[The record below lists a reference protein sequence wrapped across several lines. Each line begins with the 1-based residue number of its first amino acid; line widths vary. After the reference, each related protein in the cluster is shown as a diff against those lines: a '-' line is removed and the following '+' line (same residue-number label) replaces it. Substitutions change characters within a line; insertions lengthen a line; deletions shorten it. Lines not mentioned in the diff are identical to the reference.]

1 LKFQS
6 LRGFRDYLPPD
17 AATRADLFAT
27 LRRVA
32 RISGFEEIETPSLES
47 LELIKVKSG
56 EGIVEETFAFT
67 DKGGREVTLV
77 PENTPSLARIFAERA
92 KITPLPTK
100 WFALA
105 KLWRYE
111 EPQAGRLREFSQ
123 VSLDIYGVPG
133 VEADVEILVTT
144 KAMLDALGLK
154 DRYVFRV
161 SDRRI
166 AEGLAGVVKAPDPA
180 AFLRALDRSRK
191 LSRED
196 FDAELEKVGLTK
208 EAREL
213 LSDLMAKMSGEMS
226 KVSGSLDAIAS
237 LEGFGKTGMD
247 GVENLRKLFSMGEAA
262 GLSDVMLLDVAVVRG
277 LAYYTST
284 VFEAFDRKEAKRSL
298 FGGGRYD
305 RLIELFGGGSIPACG
320 VAMGD
325 QVLELL
331 VRESNLWPEGARGL
345 DVYVASASED
355 LRVSALKWVNQ
366 LRVVGL
372 SADRDL
378 MGRNL
383 TGQMKEAARRKAV
396 TILLL
401 APKENSRGEV
411 VLRNMQTGQ
420 QTVLPAEQAEAE
432 LLRVVSRASEV
443 PPAVVAPPSS
453 GAPPPA

>member
-1 LKFQS
+1 MKFQS

-17 AATRADLFAT
+17 AAARADLFST
-27 LRRVA
+27 LRNVA

-47 LELIKVKSG
+47 LDLIKVKSG
-56 EGIVEETFAFT
+56 EGIVEETFAFK

-77 PENTPSLARIFAERA
+77 PENTPSLARIFAERS

-100 WFALA
+100 WFSLA

-133 VEADVEILVTT
+133 VEADIEILATT

-166 AEGLAGVVKAPDPA
+166 AEGLAEVAKTPDPA
-180 AFLRALDRSRK
+180 AFMRALDRSRK
-191 LSRED
+191 LSKDE
-196 FDAELEKVGLTK
+196 FDKELEKVGLSA
-208 EAREL
+208 EARKL
-213 LSDLMAKMSGEMS
+213 VHGLAIRTSGVG
-226 KVSGSLDAIAS
+226 KKPNDSLDAISS
-237 LEGFGKTGMD
+237 LEGLGKKGMD
-247 GVENLRKLFSMGEAA
+247 GVENLRKLFSMGETA
-262 GLSDVMLLDVAVVRG
+262 GLSDVMVLDVAVVRG

-284 VFEAFDRKEAKRSL
+284 VFEAYDRGEAKRSL

-305 RLIELFGGGSIPACG
+305 KLIELFGGGSVPACG

-331 VRESNLWPEGARGL
+331 VRESGLWPSAAKGL
-345 DVYVASASED
+345 DVYVASATEE
-355 LRVSALKWVNQ
+355 LRVDALRWVGK
-366 LRVVGL
+366 LRSLGL

-383 TGQMKEAARRKAV
+383 TGQMKEAARRKV
-396 TILLL
+396 STILLL
-401 APKENSRGEV
+401 APQEHARGEV
-411 VLRNMQTGQ
+411 VIRNMQTGQ
-420 QTVLPAEQAEAE
+420 QTVLSSAQAETE
-432 LLRVVSRASEV
+432 LLRGVS
-443 PPAVVAPPSS
+443 PSS
-453 GAPPPA
+453 AAPPPV